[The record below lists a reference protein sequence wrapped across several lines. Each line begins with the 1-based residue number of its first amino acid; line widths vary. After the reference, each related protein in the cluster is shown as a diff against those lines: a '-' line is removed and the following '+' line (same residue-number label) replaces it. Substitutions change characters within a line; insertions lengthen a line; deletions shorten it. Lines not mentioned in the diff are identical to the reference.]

1 MIPNQ
6 VVLSVLGCQDLLAAE
21 VGTEYVFVVF
31 GVEPANPLYQFLY
44 HFQEKS
50 L

>member
-21 VGTEYVFVVF
+21 VGTEYVFVVS
-31 GVEPANPLYQFLY
+31 VL
-44 HFQEKS
+44 S
-50 L
+50 LPIR